1 MKKNSPK
8 APQVVL
14 RRPHTAVAVLA
25 LAKAIYDALE
35 TNKGMFPSP
44 NPPMPTFLADINA
57 FDVAQT
63 ATHTRTK
70 GTVEARDAKLAV
82 VLSDLGQIRA
92 YVQKVVDADPANAA
106 TIAQNA
112 GLSLRKSSARSKT
125 DLSAKPNKKVSGSVD
140 VVVKVGG
147 VKASHEWQYSTDG
160 KSWTNASPTM
170 QAKTTIP
177 GFTPG
182 TTVFFRHRAVTK
194 TGPDNWSQ
202 AVSMIVV

>member
-1 MKKNSPK
+1 
-8 APQVVL
+8 
-14 RRPHTAVAVLA
+14 VLA

-44 NPPMPTFLADINA
+44 NPPLAQLSLDITGLEA
-57 FDVAQT
+57 AET
-63 ATHTRTK
+63 ATHTRTR
-70 GTVEARDAKLAV
+70 GTIEARDAKLIV
-82 VLSDLGQIRA
+82 VLSDLGKVRA
-92 YVQKVVDADPANAA
+92 YVQQVVDADPANAA

-112 GLSLRKSSARSKT
+112 GLGLRKSPVRSKN
-125 DLSAKPNKKVSGSVD
+125 DVSAKPNPKISGSVD
-140 VVVKVGG
+140 VTAWLGG
-147 VKASHEWQYSTDG
+147 VKASHEWQYSVAGSAAGGTAQAPHDD
-160 KSWTNASPTM
+160 KAWTSAPPTL

-182 TTVFFRHRAVTK
+182 TTVYVRHRAVTK